1 MIVDIHLLILFYF
14 RSYDRLL
21 KPTNMKTNK
30 DDDGNDSDDF
40 M

>member
-1 MIVDIHLLILFYF
+1 MFVIILF

-21 KPTNMKTNK
+21 KSTNMKTNK
-30 DDDGNDSDDF
+30 EDDGNDSDDF